1 MAKKRK
7 ITPQHLA
14 ALRAAGRKRRGKKRG
29 PYKTPNKTQID
40 KILNPMKLITDYVPY
55 DPLAGMRE
63 KAVEAAIKVYLNDEG
78 RNGSTTSL
86 PFLKFVDD
94 IFNYIK
100 SGIIPATAPLVT
112 ALVTETTKV

>member
-14 ALRAAGRKRRGKKRG
+14 ALRAAGKKRRGKKRG
-29 PYKTPNKTQID
+29 PYKTPIE
-40 KILNPMKLITDYVPY
+40 KILKSAKAGTLLEGAIMHRYTD
-55 DPLAGMRE
+55 DNSLRE

-86 PFLKFVDD
+86 PFLKFVHDLFLYVKD
-94 IFNYIK
+94 GGLPQPQ
-100 SGIIPATAPLVT
+100 S
-112 ALVTETTKV
+112 TEPKV